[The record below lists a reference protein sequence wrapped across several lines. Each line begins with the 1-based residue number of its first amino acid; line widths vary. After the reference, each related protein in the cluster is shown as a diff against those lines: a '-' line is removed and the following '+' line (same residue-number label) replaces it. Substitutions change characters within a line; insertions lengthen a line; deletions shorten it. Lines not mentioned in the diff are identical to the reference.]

1 VAVLSFEDMKQIRTA
16 LGKTGVL
23 LFVGF
28 VSTCSMNAVTSQQLV
43 APYHGIVERNVFDLR
58 APVIRAKEPSVKP
71 IVLSKITLTG
81 ITTIFGRTIA
91 FMTIAGD
98 RPGQLPESV
107 MLAEGQTFHDI
118 EVKTIDC
125 KGGIVQIINH
135 GAAQILG
142 FDTACAKAPDSPVPP
157 EQPSGLPSPPKFGPR
172 SEALSSPEEQVALI
186 EIQREK
192 YRQKNDP
199 VGDLLPPTEMASES
213 AGNASALP

>member
-1 VAVLSFEDMKQIRTA
+1 MKQIRTA
-16 LGKTGVL
+16 LEKTGVL

-28 VSTCSMNAVTSQQLV
+28 VSTCCTNAAASQQLV

-91 FMTIAGD
+91 FVTIAGD
-98 RPGQLPESV
+98 KPGQLPESV

-125 KGGIVQIINH
+125 KGGVVHVINH
-135 GAAQILG
+135 GEAQILG
-142 FDTACAKAPDSPVPP
+142 FDIASAKPPDSPIRFEPP
-157 EQPSGLPSPPKFGPR
+157 GDLPSPPKFGPC
-172 SEALSSPEEQVALI
+172 SEAPSSPEEQVALI
-186 EIQREK
+186 EIEREK

-199 VGDLLPPTEMASES
+199 VGDLLPPTEMTFGS
-213 AGNASALP
+213 AENASILPQDAFQ